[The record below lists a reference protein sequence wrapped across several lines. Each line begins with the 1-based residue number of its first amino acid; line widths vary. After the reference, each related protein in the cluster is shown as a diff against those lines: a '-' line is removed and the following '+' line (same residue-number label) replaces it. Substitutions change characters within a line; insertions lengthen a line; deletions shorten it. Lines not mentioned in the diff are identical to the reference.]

1 MSIKINLKKEMSE
14 LNLKSLNNFK
24 VNFQNEPCIEL
35 SYNNEKFLYT
45 LGNVG
50 KGEFLSLY
58 PYKNASIL
66 NKQIERS
73 PIFRRN
79 NEYGI
84 TIKELLNHYQ
94 ESEKNLDEENLEK
107 FISMEHVLFL
117 IEFYLETE
125 KSIQFNFEEK
135 SKYEYL
141 DRFLNFEDGLKVG
154 GKPFKKNLW
163 YQFLMKKYLE
173 LLKKI
178 IQDTNKEYSIN
189 NIPIKIKRVLNVFD
203 LIKAGDKEKE
213 WIELD
218 NKEYYW
224 KASNEKVN
232 LILENKNDILI
243 ILDGEIKIRIERK
256 LEKNMLLIN
265 IS

>member
-1 MSIKINLKKEMSE
+1 MN
-14 LNLKSLNNFK
+14 LNLLNNFEI
-24 VNFQNEPCIEL
+24 NFQNEPCIEL

-66 NKQIERS
+66 NKQIEKN
-73 PIFRRN
+73 PIFSLN
-79 NEYGI
+79 NKYEI
-84 TIKELLNHYQ
+84 TIKELLDHYQ
-94 ESEKNLDEENLEK
+94 ELEENLEK
-107 FISMEHVLFL
+107 FNILEHLLFL

-135 SKYEYL
+135 SKYEYFNRL
-141 DRFLNFEDGLKVG
+141 LNFEDGVKVG
-154 GKPFKKNLW
+154 GKAFKKNLW

-203 LIKAGDKEKE
+203 LIKAGDKEKK

-243 ILDGEIKIRIERK
+243 ILDGKIKSRIERN
-256 LEKNMLLIN
+256 LEKNVLLIN

>member
-1 MSIKINLKKEMSE
+1 MN
-14 LNLKSLNNFK
+14 LNLLNNFEI
-24 VNFQNEPCIEL
+24 NFQNEPCIEL

-66 NKQIERS
+66 NKQIERN
-73 PIFRRN
+73 PIFSLN
-79 NEYGI
+79 NKYEI
-84 TIKELLNHYQ
+84 TIKELLDHYQ
-94 ESEKNLDEENLEK
+94 ELEENLEK
-107 FISMEHVLFL
+107 FNILEHLLFL

-135 SKYEYL
+135 SKYEYFNRL
-141 DRFLNFEDGLKVG
+141 LNFEDGVKVG
-154 GKPFKKNLW
+154 GKAFKKNLW

-203 LIKAGDKEKE
+203 LIKAGDKEKK

-243 ILDGEIKIRIERK
+243 ILDGKIKSRIERN
-256 LEKNMLLIN
+256 LEKNVLLIN

>member
-1 MSIKINLKKEMSE
+1 MN
-14 LNLKSLNNFK
+14 LNLLNNFEI
-24 VNFQNEPCIEL
+24 NFQNEPCIEL

-66 NKQIERS
+66 NKQIERN
-73 PIFRRN
+73 PIFSLN
-79 NEYGI
+79 NKYEI
-84 TIKELLNHYQ
+84 TIKELLDHYQ
-94 ESEKNLDEENLEK
+94 ELEENLEK
-107 FISMEHVLFL
+107 FNILEHLLFL

-141 DRFLNFEDGLKVG
+141 DRLLNFEDGLKIG
-154 GKPFKKNLW
+154 GKAFKKNLW

-243 ILDGEIKIRIERK
+243 ILDGKIKSRIERN
-256 LEKNMLLIN
+256 LEKNVLLIN

>member
-1 MSIKINLKKEMSE
+1 MN
-14 LNLKSLNNFK
+14 LNLLNNFEI
-24 VNFQNEPCIEL
+24 NFQNEPCIEL

-58 PYKNASIL
+58 PYKSASIL
-66 NKQIERS
+66 NKQIERN
-73 PIFRRN
+73 PIFSLN
-79 NEYGI
+79 NKYEI
-84 TIKELLNHYQ
+84 TIKELLDHYQ
-94 ESEKNLDEENLEK
+94 ELEENLEK
-107 FISMEHVLFL
+107 FNILEHLLFL

-135 SKYEYL
+135 SKYEYFNRL
-141 DRFLNFEDGLKVG
+141 LNFEDGVKVG
-154 GKPFKKNLW
+154 GKAFKKNLW

-203 LIKAGDKEKE
+203 LIKAGDKEKK

-243 ILDGEIKIRIERK
+243 ILDGKIKSRIERN
-256 LEKNMLLIN
+256 LEKNVLLIN

>member
-1 MSIKINLKKEMSE
+1 MKWT
-14 LNLKSLNNFK
+14 
-24 VNFQNEPCIEL
+24 
-35 SYNNEKFLYT
+35 LY
-45 LGNVG
+45 
-50 KGEFLSLY
+50 S
-58 PYKNASIL
+58 S
-66 NKQIERS
+66 
-73 PIFRRN
+73 
-79 NEYGI
+79 GI
-84 TIKELLNHYQ
+84 
-94 ESEKNLDEENLEK
+94 
-107 FISMEHVLFL
+107 LFL

-141 DRFLNFEDGLKVG
+141 DRLLNFEDGLKIG
-154 GKPFKKNLW
+154 GKAFKKNLW

-243 ILDGEIKIRIERK
+243 ILDGKIKSRIERN
-256 LEKNMLLIN
+256 LEKNVLLIN

>member
-1 MSIKINLKKEMSE
+1 
-14 LNLKSLNNFK
+14 LNLNLLNNFEI
-24 VNFQNEPCIEL
+24 NFQNEPCIEL

-66 NKQIERS
+66 NKQIERN
-73 PIFRRN
+73 PIFSLN
-79 NEYGI
+79 NKYEI
-84 TIKELLNHYQ
+84 TIKELLDHYQ
-94 ESEKNLDEENLEK
+94 ELEENLEK
-107 FISMEHVLFL
+107 FNILEHLLFL

-135 SKYEYL
+135 SKYEYFNRL
-141 DRFLNFEDGLKVG
+141 LNFEDGLKVG
-154 GKPFKKNLW
+154 GKAFKKNLW

-203 LIKAGDKEKE
+203 LIKAGDKEKK

-243 ILDGEIKIRIERK
+243 ILDGKIKSRIERN
-256 LEKNMLLIN
+256 LEKNVLLIN

>member
-1 MSIKINLKKEMSE
+1 MN
-14 LNLKSLNNFK
+14 LNLLNNFEI
-24 VNFQNEPCIEL
+24 NFQNEPCIEL

-66 NKQIERS
+66 NKQIERN
-73 PIFRRN
+73 PIFSLN
-79 NEYGI
+79 NKYEI
-84 TIKELLNHYQ
+84 TIKELLDHYQ
-94 ESEKNLDEENLEK
+94 ELEENLEK
-107 FISMEHVLFL
+107 FNILEHLLFL

-135 SKYEYL
+135 SKYEYFNRL
-141 DRFLNFEDGLKVG
+141 LNFEDGVKVG
-154 GKPFKKNLW
+154 GKAFKKNLW
-163 YQFLMKKYLE
+163 YPFLMKKYLE

-203 LIKAGDKEKE
+203 LIKAGDKEKK

-243 ILDGEIKIRIERK
+243 ILDGKIKSRIERN
-256 LEKNMLLIN
+256 LEKNVLLIN

>member
-1 MSIKINLKKEMSE
+1 MN
-14 LNLKSLNNFK
+14 LNLLNNFEI
-24 VNFQNEPCIEL
+24 NFQNEPCIEL

-45 LGNVG
+45 LDNVG

-66 NKQIERS
+66 NKQIERN
-73 PIFRRN
+73 PIFSLN
-79 NEYGI
+79 NKYEI
-84 TIKELLNHYQ
+84 TIKELLDHYQ
-94 ESEKNLDEENLEK
+94 ELEENLEK
-107 FISMEHVLFL
+107 FNILEHLLFL

-135 SKYEYL
+135 SKYEYFNRL
-141 DRFLNFEDGLKVG
+141 LNFEDGLKVG
-154 GKPFKKNLW
+154 GKAFKKNLW

-203 LIKAGDKEKE
+203 LIKAGDKEKK

-243 ILDGEIKIRIERK
+243 ILDGKIKSRIERN
-256 LEKNMLLIN
+256 LEKNVLLIN

>member
-1 MSIKINLKKEMSE
+1 MN
-14 LNLKSLNNFK
+14 LNLLNNFEI
-24 VNFQNEPCIEL
+24 NFQNEPCIEL

-66 NKQIERS
+66 NKQIERN
-73 PIFRRN
+73 PIFSLN
-79 NEYGI
+79 NKYEI
-84 TIKELLNHYQ
+84 TIKELLDHYQ
-94 ESEKNLDEENLEK
+94 ELEENLEK
-107 FISMEHVLFL
+107 FNILEHLLFL

-135 SKYEYL
+135 SKYECFNRL
-141 DRFLNFEDGLKVG
+141 LNFEDGLKVG
-154 GKPFKKNLW
+154 GKAFKKNLW

-203 LIKAGDKEKE
+203 LIKAGDKEKK

-243 ILDGEIKIRIERK
+243 ILDGKIKSRIERN
-256 LEKNMLLIN
+256 LEKNVLLIN

>member
-1 MSIKINLKKEMSE
+1 MN
-14 LNLKSLNNFK
+14 LNLLNNFEI
-24 VNFQNEPCIEL
+24 NFQNEPCIEL

-66 NKQIERS
+66 NKQIERN
-73 PIFRRN
+73 PIFSLN
-79 NEYGI
+79 NKYEI
-84 TIKELLNHYQ
+84 TIKELLDHYQ
-94 ESEKNLDEENLEK
+94 ELEENLEK
-107 FISMEHVLFL
+107 FNILEHLLFL

-135 SKYEYL
+135 SKYEYFNRL
-141 DRFLNFEDGLKVG
+141 LNFEDGLKVG
-154 GKPFKKNLW
+154 GKAFKKNLW

-203 LIKAGDKEKE
+203 LIKAGDKEKK

-243 ILDGEIKIRIERK
+243 ILDGKIKSRIERN
-256 LEKNMLLIN
+256 LEKNVLLIN

>member
-1 MSIKINLKKEMSE
+1 MN
-14 LNLKSLNNFK
+14 LNLLNNFEI
-24 VNFQNEPCIEL
+24 NFQNEPCIEL

-66 NKQIERS
+66 NKQIERN
-73 PIFRRN
+73 PIFSLN
-79 NEYGI
+79 NKYEI
-84 TIKELLNHYQ
+84 TIKELLDHYQ
-94 ESEKNLDEENLEK
+94 ELEENLEK
-107 FISMEHVLFL
+107 FNILEHLLFL

-141 DRFLNFEDGLKVG
+141 DRLLNFEDGLKVG
-154 GKPFKKNLW
+154 GKAFKKNLW

-243 ILDGEIKIRIERK
+243 ILDGKIKSRIERN
-256 LEKNMLLIN
+256 LEKNVLLIN

>member
-1 MSIKINLKKEMSE
+1 MN
-14 LNLKSLNNFK
+14 LNLLNNFEI
-24 VNFQNEPCIEL
+24 NFQNEPCIEL

-50 KGEFLSLY
+50 KGEFLNLY

-66 NKQIERS
+66 NKQIERN
-73 PIFRRN
+73 PIFSLN
-79 NEYGI
+79 NKYEI
-84 TIKELLNHYQ
+84 TIKELLDHYQ
-94 ESEKNLDEENLEK
+94 ELEENLEK
-107 FISMEHVLFL
+107 FNILEHLLFL

-135 SKYEYL
+135 SKYEYFNRL
-141 DRFLNFEDGLKVG
+141 LNFEDGLKVG
-154 GKPFKKNLW
+154 GKAFKKNLW

-203 LIKAGDKEKE
+203 LIKAGDKEKK

-243 ILDGEIKIRIERK
+243 ILDGKIKSRIERN
-256 LEKNMLLIN
+256 LEKNVLLIN